1 MNKKYK
7 IEKIGD
13 LLDMPMDVLRKF
25 CDEVSDIIIPAK
37 EQFDLLKILGEK
49 GKGSE
54 VMPSITY
61 IDDNKRD
68 VEITLD
74 VKVD

>member
-1 MNKKYK
+1 MNEEYK

-13 LLDMPMDVLRKF
+13 LLDMPMDVLKKF

-49 GKGSE
+49 GKGSD

-61 IDDNKRD
+61 VDDNKRD
-68 VEITLD
+68 LEITLD
-74 VKVD
+74 VRVD